1 MTQLITITNPQ
12 SAVAEAYRTLR
23 TNLMFY
29 SVDKPLH
36 TLLITA
42 VSAPEDKS
50 EMVANLA
57 VAFAQSGH
65 KTILVDADLR
75 RPSQQS
81 LWGVSGERG
90 LMTMMTDAATMANP
104 PLVATSVENL
114 SLLPSGILPTI
125 PADVLS
131 NQRMGDIIGVLKARA
146 DYVLFDAPPVL
157 SATDA
162 VLLGS
167 RMDGV
172 ILAIRAGKTRRDH
185 LAQAQQALARVHVRL
200 LGTVLTNAPR
210 ERSQKY

>member
-12 SAVAEAYRTLR
+12 SAVSEAYRTLR

-29 SVDKPLH
+29 STDKPLH
-36 TLLITA
+36 TILITA

-57 VAFAQSGH
+57 VTFAQSGH

-75 RPSQQS
+75 RPSQHT

-90 LMTMMTDAATMANP
+90 LMTMMTDSATMANP

-114 SLLPSGILPTI
+114 SLLPSGALPTI

-131 NQRMGDIIGVLKARA
+131 NQRMGEIIGVLKARA

-167 RMDGV
+167 RLDGV
-172 ILAIRAGKTRRDH
+172 ILAVRAGKTRRDH

-200 LGTVLTNAPR
+200 LGTVLTNATR